1 MIANIGLFS
10 LYVLVSSFGLFKLK
24 AANGTFGVEFLV
36 GLTSYGF
43 GFLVWYYVLT
53 RMPLS
58 VAFPVAAGGLVVATQ
73 VVGYMFLDEGIQLM
87 HVGGIALILL
97 GIAFIFANA

>member
-1 MIANIGLFS
+1 MITNIGLFI

-24 AANGTFGVEFLV
+24 AANGSFGFEFLV

-58 VAFPVAAGGLVVATQ
+58 VAFPVAAGSLVVATQ
-73 VVGYMFLDEGIQLM
+73 IVGYLFLDEGIQLL
-87 HVGGIALILL
+87 HVGGIAFILL
-97 GIAFIFANA
+97 GIVVIFARA